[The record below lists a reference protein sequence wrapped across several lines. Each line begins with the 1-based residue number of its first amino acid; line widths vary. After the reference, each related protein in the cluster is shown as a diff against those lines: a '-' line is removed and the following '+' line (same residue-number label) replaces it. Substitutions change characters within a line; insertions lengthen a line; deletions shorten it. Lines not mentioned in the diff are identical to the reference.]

1 MYDKMNFLL
10 GGEILKNNRE
20 KLIQILS
27 SYFDIGDSY
36 VYHLTRDKSAFAVG
50 TVSIDDFEEFDGD
63 TISDIADYIIKH
75 WSDTNA

>member
-1 MYDKMNFLL
+1 MNFLL

>member
-1 MYDKMNFLL
+1 M
-10 GGEILKNNRE
+10 KNNRD

-27 SYFDIGDSY
+27 RYFDIGDSY
-36 VYHLTRDKSAFAVG
+36 VYHLTRDKLAFAVG

-63 TISDIADYIIKH
+63 TIADIADYIIKH

>member
-1 MYDKMNFLL
+1 MRFL
-10 GGEILKNNRE
+10 ENNRK

-63 TISDIADYIIKH
+63 TIADIADYIIKH